1 MHARRLVDAG
11 LAERP
16 LALAENRLVVA
27 VREDAPWQTVGELA
41 AAGVRVVVGAPNVPV
56 GALTESALESLDP
69 SVATWVREH
78 VVTQDPTVRVVLSRV
93 ELGEAEAAF
102 VYHTDLAAAP
112 ALRAIALPG
121 APNNEYVAVLVPGD
135 GGVDERAAAFLAFLD
150 SDEARG
156 AAGRCRVPSHELGT
170 VSVSER
176 VRRLWVVAPVA
187 FGLFFVAA
195 MIGLILAR
203 AQRRRRGRGVALEHD
218 VAGAAALRR
227 HRDGDACAVDSA
239 WDAARLPARPQWVEL
254 TGWRRR
260 CWTCRWCCRRRSRAS
275 RC

>member
-1 MHARRLVDAG
+1 MHIFAAASLTDVLPSIVERYREQHPDVDFEFSFAGSQTLAAQIEEGAPADVFISALPVHARRLVDAG

-69 SVATWVREH
+69 SVAAWVREH

-150 SDEARG
+150 SDEAR
-156 AAGRCRVPSHELGT
+156 ALLVDAGFLPTS
-170 VSVSER
+170 S
-176 VRRLWVVAPVA
+176 
-187 FGLFFVAA
+187 
-195 MIGLILAR
+195 
-203 AQRRRRGRGVALEHD
+203 GR
-218 VAGAAALRR
+218 
-227 HRDGDACAVDSA
+227 S
-239 WDAARLPARPQWVEL
+239 P
-254 TGWRRR
+254 
-260 CWTCRWCCRRRSRAS
+260 
-275 RC
+275 